1 MCVARNFFIQSSPK
15 QIDCLN
21 HIHLLFFP
29 FLPLSLYPAMD
40 AYREFIDPSKVNNC
54 VGCNFIS
61 STKKNLIVGKGSL
74 LQIFETIQLKQS
86 TINKP
91 QYRLKLIDQFKLQG
105 TITDLK
111 SIRTIENPNLDY
123 LMVSTKYA
131 KFSIIKWDHH
141 LNTIATVSLHYYEH
155 CIQNSTFEKLAVS
168 ELILEPTYN
177 SVSCLRFKNLLCFY
191 LLKL

>member
-1 MCVARNFFIQSSPK
+1 
-15 QIDCLN
+15 
-21 HIHLLFFP
+21 
-29 FLPLSLYPAMD
+29 MD

-177 SVSCLRFKNLLCFY
+177 SVSCLRFKNLLCF
-191 LLKL
+191 LPFESKTTH